1 MLWINIIY
9 GYLLLGLGFAVFFL
23 AYKLSKIDANARG
36 TSLGFRLL
44 ILPGVILLWPLL
56 IFKKKVIH

>member
-1 MLWINIIY
+1 MMWINIFY
-9 GYLLLGLGFAVFFL
+9 GYLLLGLGFAIYFL
-23 AYKLSKIDANARG
+23 SYKLLKIDSNARG

-56 IFKKKVIH
+56 IFKKKVTH